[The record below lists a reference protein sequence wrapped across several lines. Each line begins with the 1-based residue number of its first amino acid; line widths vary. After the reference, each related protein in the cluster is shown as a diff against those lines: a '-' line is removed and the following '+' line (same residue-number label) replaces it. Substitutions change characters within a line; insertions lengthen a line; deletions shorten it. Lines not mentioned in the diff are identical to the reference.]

1 MKILYQNTESA
12 RQIRRKT
19 IRTMKLIALFT
30 LTVIFQLNAE
40 VHSQSF
46 NFNEPNT
53 TVKQMFKQIEK
64 NSKYSIFYRL
74 DQVNLNK
81 KINVVI
87 NGGTIETVMGQV
99 LRNQPLT
106 FEVVDQVVVVKLSN
120 SLNIDLKAV
129 VNGTVSDVTGE
140 TLPGV
145 SVKVKGTNIGTTTGP
160 DGRYT
165 INVPESNSV
174 LVFTY
179 IGYLTQEVIVSG
191 RSTVNISLVP
201 SSTSLS
207 EVVVIG
213 YGTQKVK
220 DATGSVASLGTKEF
234 NKGVIAS
241 PEQLLQGRVAGVQV
255 TPASGEPGS
264 GATINIR
271 GTGSIRAGNGPL
283 YVVDGVP
290 LEGGGTSGGF
300 DVGAGT
306 SSARN
311 PLSFINPSDIENISI
326 LKDASA
332 SAIYGSRGANGVVL
346 ITTRKGASGQGIQF
360 GATTSFS
367 TVAKRYD
374 LLNAVQFLPAVA
386 ATGADATAV
395 NFNGNTDWQDE
406 IFKTGVSQNYNLGF
420 GGSKNSSSY
429 RASFGYD
436 NQNGTIKNSGLQR
449 LTGRL
454 NASQALFSDKIRL
467 DLQFTASNIKNDYA
481 PISDNAGF
489 QGSLIG
495 AVLQANPTVPV
506 RSTDGKTFFDPKG
519 SFRNPAAM
527 LALIDDHDNI
537 NRYLGN
543 FSASYTFVK
552 NLTYK
557 GSIGI
562 DESKAVRETF
572 LDPNLNGYNDGQNIR
587 GININQ
593 VSGNGRGVI
602 QNLKLSSYITEH
614 TLTYDKQLS
623 NSSSLNVLGGFSY
636 QQFKTNPLNNIGYT
650 TKTPNVLV
658 KDINAFTNRLPLFG
672 DSTKAELQSFFGRAN
687 YNLKDKYLFT
697 ATVRADGS
705 SKFGANNKYATFP
718 AFAVKWKIMN
728 ESFAPKGTF
737 DDLSLR
743 LNYGITGNQEFPAY
757 ASLAIKQANFNG
769 STNTITAASPDLR
782 WETTTQYGAGIDF
795 GILKNKLSGTI
806 DYFNKSTEDLLFL
819 QDYAQPAAI
828 PRRWVNLPGKV
839 INTGVELGLNLDAV
853 RKTNFSW
860 EVLYNMTFVKNEVK
874 DFGNRNVIT
883 GNINGQGLSG
893 AYAQL
898 ITNGYALA
906 SFNVPIFGGYDSNGL
921 GIYPNADAGTILG
934 SAIPKFSAGLTNNFS
949 FGKFTAS
956 FFLNAVTGFHIY
968 NNTANAYFLK
978 GNLATGRNVTAEV
991 ANSNENP
998 LNSGEVSSRFLEK
1011 GDFLRLSNANLGYTF
1026 DVANMKTFKSLRVSL
1041 SGQNLFL
1048 ITNYSGLDP
1057 EINTNKERNGV
1068 PSRGIDYTAYPSA
1081 RTFTFGI
1088 NAGF

>member
-1 MKILYQNTESA
+1 MKILYQNA
-12 RQIRRKT
+12 VFACQIQRKT
-19 IRTMKLIALFT
+19 IRAMKLIALFT
-30 LTVIFQLNAE
+30 FTVIFQLHAE

-74 DQVNLNK
+74 DQVNLNQ
-81 KINVVI
+81 KIKVVT
-87 NGGTIETVMGQV
+87 NGGTIENVMGQV

-106 FEVVDQVVVVKLSN
+106 FEVVDEVVVVKVSN
-120 SLNIDLKAV
+120 SQIIDLKAIVKGV
-129 VNGTVSDVTGE
+129 VTDVTGE

-145 SVKVKGTNIGTTTGP
+145 SVKIKGTNIGTTTDL

-165 INVPESNSV
+165 INAPEDNSI

-179 IGYLTQEVIVSG
+179 IGYVTQEVIISG
-191 RSTVNISLVP
+191 RSALNVSLVP

-207 EVVVIG
+207 EVVVVG

-220 DATGSVASLGTKEF
+220 DATGSVASLGTEQF

-283 YVVDGVP
+283 YVIDGVP
-290 LEGGGTSGGF
+290 LEGGGTAGGF

-332 SAIYGSRGANGVVL
+332 SAIYGSRGANGVIL
-346 ITTRKGASGQGIQF
+346 ITTRKGSSGQGIQF
-360 GATTSFS
+360 GVTSS
-367 TVAKRYD
+367 VSNIAKRYD
-374 LLNAVQFLPAVA
+374 LLSASQFLPAVA
-386 ATGADATAV
+386 ATGADAAAV
-395 NFNGNTDWQDE
+395 DFKGNTDWQDE
-406 IFKTGVSQNYNLGF
+406 IFRTGVSQNYNLGF
-420 GGSKNSSSY
+420 GGAKNASSY

-436 NQNGTIKNSGLQR
+436 NQNGTVKNSGLQR

-454 NASQALFSDKIRL
+454 NAAHALFNDKIKL
-467 DLQFTASNIKNDYA
+467 DMQFTASNVKNEYA

-506 RSTDGKTFFDPKG
+506 RDAKGFFDPQG
-519 SFRNPAAM
+519 GFRNPAAM
-527 LALIDDHDNI
+527 LALIDDRDKI

-543 FSASYTFVK
+543 FGASYTLVK
-552 NLTYK
+552 NLTYR
-557 GSIGI
+557 GTIGF
-562 DESKAVRETF
+562 DESKAVRETY
-572 LDPNLNGYNDGQNIR
+572 LDPLLMGYNGGNNIR

-593 VSGNGRGVI
+593 VSGNGRGVV
-602 QNLKLSSYITEH
+602 QNLKLSSYITEQ
-614 TLTYDKQLS
+614 TLTYDKQIS
-623 NSSSLNVLGGFSY
+623 NSSSLNILGGYSY
-636 QQFKTNPLNNIGYT
+636 QQFKTNPLNDVGYNT
-650 TKTPNVLV
+650 RTANVLV
-658 KDINAFTNRLPLFG
+658 KDINDFKNRLPLFG
-672 DSTKAELQSFFGRAN
+672 DSTKSELQSFFGRAN
-687 YNLKDKYLFT
+687 YNLNDKYLFT

-705 SKFGANNKYATFP
+705 SKFGENNKYATFP

-769 STNTITAASPDLR
+769 STNTITAASPDLK
-782 WETTTQYGAGIDF
+782 WETTTQYGVGLDF

-828 PRRWVNLPGKV
+828 PRRWVNLPGRV
-839 INTGVELGLNLDAV
+839 INKGVEVGLNLNAL

-860 EVLYNMTFVKNEVK
+860 EVLYNMTFVDNEVK

-898 ITNGYALA
+898 ITNGSPLA
-906 SFNVPIFGGYDSNGL
+906 SFNVPVFGGFDANGL
-921 GIYPNADAGTILG
+921 GIYPNSDAGTILG

-956 FFLNAVTGFHIY
+956 FFLNAVTGFYIY

-978 GNLATGRNVTAEV
+978 GNLGTGRNVTTEV
-991 ANSNENP
+991 ANSKENP

-1026 DVANMKTFKSLRVSL
+1026 NVSSMKTFKSLRVSL

-1048 ITNYSGLDP
+1048 ITDYSGLDP

-1081 RTFTFGI
+1081 RTFTLGI

>member
-1 MKILYQNTESA
+1 MKTKFLLLRFLLGIV
-12 RQIRRKT
+12 
-19 IRTMKLIALFT
+19 LF
-30 LTVIFQLNAE
+30 LFVGSSVYAQDLAISGTVID
-40 VHSQSF
+40 
-46 NFNEPNT
+46 T
-53 TVKQMFKQIEK
+53 RDK
-64 NSKYSIFYRL
+64 
-74 DQVNLNK
+74 
-81 KINVVI
+81 
-87 NGGTIETVMGQV
+87 
-99 LRNQPLT
+99 QPL
-106 FEVVDQVVVVKLSN
+106 
-120 SLNIDLKAV
+120 I
-129 VNGTVSDVTGE
+129 GVT
-140 TLPGV
+140 
-145 SVKVKGTNIGTTTGP
+145 VKVKGTLTGTSTGP
-160 DGRYT
+160 DGGFRLT
-165 INVPESNSV
+165 VPASATA
-174 LVFTY
+174 LVFSY
-179 IGYLTQEVIVSG
+179 LGYDSQEVSISG
-191 RSTVNISLVP
+191 RSVINVMLVP

-220 DATGSVASLGTKEF
+220 DATGSVSSLSAESF

-264 GATINIR
+264 GATVNIR

-283 YVVDGVP
+283 YVIDGVP
-290 LEGGGTSGGF
+290 LEGGGTAGGF

-311 PLSFINPSDIENISI
+311 PLSFLNPGDIENISI

-332 SAIYGSRGANGVVL
+332 SAIYGSRGANGVIL
-346 ITTRKGASGQGIQF
+346 ITTKKGSSGQGIQF
-360 GATTSFS
+360 GVTSS
-367 TVAKRYD
+367 VSNIAKRYD
-374 LLNAVQFLPAVA
+374 LLNAAQFLPAVA

-395 NFNGNTDWQDE
+395 NFKGDTDWQDE
-406 IFKTGVSQNYNLGF
+406 IFRTGVSQNYNLGF
-420 GGSKNSSSY
+420 GGSKNASSY

-436 NQNGTIKNSGLQR
+436 NQNGTVKNSGLQR

-454 NASQALFSDKIRL
+454 NAAHALFNDKIKL
-467 DLQFTASNIKNDYA
+467 DMQFTASNVKNQYA

-506 RSTDGKTFFDPKG
+506 RTADGKSFFDPKG
-519 SFRNPAAM
+519 GFRNPAAM
-527 LALIDDHDNI
+527 LALIDDRDKI

-543 FSASYTFVK
+543 FGASYTFVK
-552 NLTYK
+552 NLTYR
-557 GSIGI
+557 GTIGF
-562 DESKAVRETF
+562 DQSKAVRETY
-572 LDPNLNGYNDGQNIR
+572 LDPNLQGYTGGQNIR
-587 GININQ
+587 GININS
-593 VSGNGRGVI
+593 VTGNGRGIV
-602 QNLKLSSYITEH
+602 QNLKLSSYITEQ
-614 TLTYDKQLS
+614 TLTYEKPLS
-623 NSSSLNVLGGFSY
+623 NSSSLNILGGFSY
-636 QQFKTNPLNNIGYT
+636 QQFKTNPLNEVGYN
-650 TKTPNVLV
+650 TKTANVLV
-658 KDINAFTNRLPLFG
+658 KDINDFKNRLPLFG
-672 DSTKAELQSFFGRAN
+672 DSTKSELQSFFGRAN
-687 YNLKDKYLFT
+687 YNLNDKYLFT

-705 SKFGANNKYATFP
+705 SKFGENNKYATFP
-718 AFAVKWKIMN
+718 AFAVRWKIMN

-782 WETTTQYGAGIDF
+782 WETTTQYGVGLDF

-828 PRRWVNLPGKV
+828 PRRWVNLPGRV
-839 INTGVELGLNLDAV
+839 INKGVEVGLNLNALT
-853 RKTNFSW
+853 KTNFSW
-860 EVLYNMTFVKNEVK
+860 EVLYNMTFVDNVVK

-898 ITNGYALA
+898 ITNGSPLA
-906 SFNVPIFGGYDSNGL
+906 SFNVPIFGGFDANGL
-921 GIYPNADAGTILG
+921 GIYPNGDAGSILG
-934 SAIPKFSAGLTNNFS
+934 SAIPTFSAGLTNNFS

-956 FFLNAVTGFHIY
+956 FFLNAATGFYLY

-978 GNLATGRNVTAEV
+978 GNLGTGRNVTTDV
-991 ANSNENP
+991 ANSKENP

-1026 DVANMKTFKSLRVSL
+1026 NVSNMKTFKSLRVSL

-1048 ITNYSGLDP
+1048 ITDYSGLDP

-1081 RTFTFGI
+1081 RTFTLGL